1 MILSMGI
8 GWASMKDT
16 SPDKEIAIMLVD
28 FQVAIKAGDIDKIMD
43 FYSNDFTNSY
53 GVNKDIVRSSFEGMV
68 AQGTLQSITILDL
81 EEGAITVNGD
91 YATVTPLVVGN
102 PMGRIIYRCTLK
114 KETDGVWRM
123 ISTDLEKHPHGYYSW
138 YWHNLIFGSKNV
150 NKKIVEAFLA
160 AGAKVDGSSALRE
173 AAKFGH
179 IEVVEV
185 LLAAGAKVDGS
196 SALREAAKFGHKE
209 VVELLLGAGAKVDG
223 SKALREASKFGHKEV
238 VELLLEAGAKVDGSA
253 ALREAAKFGHK
264 EVVELLL
271 GAGAKVDGSTALRE
285 ASKFGHKEVVEV
297 LLGAGAKVDGSAA
310 LREAAKFGHKEVV
323 EVLLAAG
330 AEVDQ

>member
-1 MILSMGI
+1 M
-8 GWASMKDT
+8 A
-16 SPDKEIAIMLVD
+16 
-28 FQVAIKAGDIDKIMD
+28 
-43 FYSNDFTNSY
+43 
-53 GVNKDIVRSSFEGMV
+53 
-68 AQGTLQSITILDL
+68 AQGILQDL
-81 EEGAITVNGD
+81 VFFEIEEGAITVNGD
-91 YATVTPLVVGN
+91 YATVTPLVVGF

-138 YWHNLIFGSKNV
+138 YWNNLIFGSKNG
-150 NKKIVEAFLA
+150 NKKIIEALLA
-160 AGAKVDGSSALRE
+160 ESAEVKGSTALRE

-179 IEVVEV
+179 I
-185 LLAAGAKVDGS
+185 
-196 SALREAAKFGHKE
+196 
-209 VVELLLGAGAKVDG
+209 
-223 SKALREASKFGHKEV
+223 EV

-264 EVVELLL
+264 KVVEVLLA
-271 GAGAKVDGSTALRE
+271 AGAKVDGSTALRE
-285 ASKFGHKEVVEV
+285 AAKFGHKEVVEV
-297 LLGAGAKVDGSAA
+297 LLATGTKVDGSTA